1 MGEVCK
7 GATPTLSFTFP
18 DTLDLTLATDA
29 VFTFTDGYRNIK
41 LEKSG
46 EDLVISP
53 HQIDIRFTQEETL
66 AMPKV
71 AQVQANFLFADG
83 SRVDRV
89 PSKIVNIEFSTNLKP
104 EVME

>member
-1 MGEVCK
+1 MGEVYK

-18 DTLDLTLATDA
+18 ETIDLTLATDA
-29 VFTFTDGYRNIK
+29 VFTCTDGYKNIR
-41 LEKSG
+41 LEKTG
-46 EDLVISP
+46 EDLVITP
-53 HQIDIRFTQEETL
+53 HQVDIRFTQEETL
-66 AMPKV
+66 SMPKA

-89 PSKIVNIEFSTNLKP
+89 PSKIVNLEFETNLKP